1 MRSPDLTKELAEQ
14 LEWHWQA
21 AARPRL
27 DGLTDDEYFWEP
39 SPGSWSVRHKDE
51 APPGSVTLRG
61 GSGEW
66 LIDFAIPAPEPEP
79 VTTIAWRL
87 GHIISMCLVPRTHSH
102 FGGPPGDARTW
113 EYAGTAAA
121 ALAQLDEAYAG
132 WMQGVRGLTDET
144 LWRPVGPAEG
154 PWHEAPMITLVLHI
168 NRELIHHLA
177 EVALLRDLWVH
188 RTS

>member
-1 MRSPDLTKELAEQ
+1 MAIFDLVRRITAIYTVLAEGDDQHAERRHVDHVDQHRPLLGLVEDADVDVGVIGGQNHEHAALNLHFGRIDVDGVEQ

-87 GHIISMCLVPRTHSH
+87 GHLQDGSRKVVDYNGKRVSVK
-102 FGGPPGDARTW
+102 F
-113 EYAGTAAA
+113 
-121 ALAQLDEAYAG
+121 
-132 WMQGVRGLTDET
+132 
-144 LWRPVGPAEG
+144 
-154 PWHEAPMITLVLHI
+154 
-168 NRELIHHLA
+168 
-177 EVALLRDLWVH
+177 
-188 RTS
+188 